1 MTHNKQIMAVDHDP
15 SMLGEIVALIEKA
28 GFDTLSFSNAQQALE
43 HLDKHGKSNLRMI
56 VAEAVMPD
64 VDGFGFLKEVKKRPS
79 VRDLPFL
86 FLTQAHDTS
95 ILIHAFEHGAVD
107 YFFKPL
113 KKELFIAKIRSMVG
127 AFDDSIKNTNTLLAG
142 KLGSKPL
149 EEIVAFCEHESLNGF
164 IQLAHPDHLSGVIT
178 FIKGL
183 PDAMYI
189 EDTHGKRLF
198 TETEAFEKM
207 FEWKTGDF
215 VVRRG
220 DLSDY

>member
-1 MTHNKQIMAVDHDP
+1 MAVDHDP
-15 SMLGEIVALIEKA
+15 LMLAEIVELIKKA
-28 GFDTLSFSNAQQALE
+28 GFETVSFSSAHEALE
-43 HLDKHGKSNLRMI
+43 YLDTHGKSDLRMI

-64 VDGFGFLKEVKKRPS
+64 VDGFGFLKEVKKRQP

-86 FLTQAHDTS
+86 FLTHAHDTS
-95 ILIHAFEHGAVD
+95 ILINAFEHGAVD

-127 AFDDSIKNTNTLLAG
+127 AFNDNVKNTNTLLSG
-142 KLGSKPL
+142 KLANKPL
-149 EEIVAFCEHESLNGF
+149 EEIVAFCERESLNGF
-164 IQLAHPDHLSGVIT
+164 IHISHPDRLNGVIT
-178 FIKGL
+178 FSKGM
-183 PDAMYI
+183 PDVIYI
-189 EDTHGKRLF
+189 QDGQGKNLF

-207 FEWKTGDF
+207 YEWNAGDF